1 MNNSK
6 LLLRLTP
13 FKPPTHVTTTDISV
27 EQNFNCVG
35 VADNLPPPVGIRIHP
50 YVKESKSSAIFVS
63 DCDSIIFSFNVNV
76 SETDPNGI
84 ALRNLD
90 FLDLVEV
97 VRISFLFYF
106 IFLGS

>member
-1 MNNSK
+1 M
-6 LLLRLTP
+6 
-13 FKPPTHVTTTDISV
+13 TTADISA
-27 EQNFNCVG
+27 EHNFNCVCI
-35 VADNLPPPVGIRIHP
+35 AFNLFPPVVIRVHP

-63 DCDSIIFSFNVNV
+63 DCDSIIISFNFKV
-76 SETDPNGI
+76 SETDPNGV

-97 VRISFLFYF
+97 VGISFLFYF